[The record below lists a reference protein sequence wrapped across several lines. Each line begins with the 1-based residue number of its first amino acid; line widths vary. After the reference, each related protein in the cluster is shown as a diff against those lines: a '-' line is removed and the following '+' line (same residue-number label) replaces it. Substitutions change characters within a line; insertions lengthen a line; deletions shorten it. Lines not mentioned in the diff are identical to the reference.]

1 MRTRVI
7 GSENMDLILDDDNTR
22 RQVWQVAYK
31 GEIYGKNSLW
41 IGYTYLLT
49 LMMWPFH
56 AAVWFGNKCTSEIR
70 PRC

>member
-31 GEIYGKNSLW
+31 GKYMVKIACGLDIPIPS
-41 IGYTYLLT
+41 
-49 LMMWPFH
+49 P
-56 AAVWFGNKCTSEIR
+56 
-70 PRC
+70 